1 MATTKTVGLVLADF
15 ARALPGKFTFPV
27 DAADARDQV
36 RQANAAER
44 RAIVALWQRQLAP
57 FADRLVMAAAN
68 RLLGE
73 TSFAPVPADLVRI
86 CWRLAVSYYPTSG
99 EAWGQIVHELR
110 RGVPPWREPVLTID
124 LVADIVHAWGWP
136 AFVDAYTAPGGRDLS
151 ILQDRFGK
159 EYDERVRRWNEGLR
173 ATGHEWD
180 LADDVTMTPAPQPT
194 APIQPST
201 APPRQDPDLEP
212 QPGYPQNPGMDDLRA
227 YIRSRPQLQASYRRA
242 AEEAAVLW
250 EARRHA
256 RARGDIAE
264 ANRLTRQ
271 IVHGVTPEGIWDSV
285 RQDYEALQPGIT
297 EALEAFWTR
306 PTCPACK
313 GQGYV
318 RVDYHQGRVPSFVQP
333 HWREI
338 SRNSLGLTY
347 HCPRCTT
354 VAGRHA
360 YPAPAEVATR

>member
-57 FADRLVMAAAN
+57 FTDRLVMAAAN

-73 TSFAPVPADLVRI
+73 TSFAPVPADLVKV

-110 RGVPPWREPVLTID
+110 RGVPSWREPTLTID
-124 LVADIVHAWGWP
+124 LVDAIVRDWGWP
-136 AFVDAYTAPGGRDLS
+136 LFVDAYSATGARELS

-159 EYDERVRRWNEGLR
+159 EYDERVRRWLEGLR

-180 LADDVTMTPAPQPT
+180 LADELVMAPAPQPT

-227 YIRSRPQLQASYRRA
+227 YIRSRPQLEAAYRRA
-242 AEEAAVLW
+242 ADEAAALW
-250 EARRHA
+250 EARRLA
-256 RARGDIAE
+256 RARGDLAE
-264 ANRLTRQ
+264 SARLTRVIQ
-271 IVHGVTPEGIWDSV
+271 YSHTPAGIWDSV
-285 RQDYEALQPGIT
+285 RQDYEALSPGIT
-297 EALEAFWTR
+297 EAIEAFWTK
-306 PTCPACK
+306 PTCSLCK
-313 GQGYV
+313 GQKYV
-318 RVDYHQGRVPSFVQP
+318 RVPFQAGRVPDAVQL
-333 HWREI
+333 HWREV
-338 SRNSLGLTY
+338 SRNSLGVTY
-347 HCPRCTT
+347 HCPRCTGT
-354 VAGRHA
+354 TIAAR
-360 YPAPAEVATR
+360 AERSIAA